1 MNLIDAL
8 HLILRRWKT
17 ILAAA
22 VLVSVA
28 VAGACRCFLPDVYC
42 AKATLYVLNKYID
55 SSSLDSPAEE
65 LSTYYDLRSAQLMAS
80 DFAEVANSQDM
91 RDSAARIVGLNSIDD
106 FDVHAEVIPGTR
118 IINLLVIGPD
128 AQMAERIA
136 RALAESVSNTAIRF
150 MGVKAVNYIGRVA
163 VSAHPIAPQRK
174 LYTAAA
180 FTIGFAL
187 ASIYVVGEALVNTRV
202 HSASDLAD
210 IVPVPVFGHIAV
222 VGRG

>member
-8 HLILRRWKT
+8 HLMLRRWKT
-17 ILAAA
+17 ILTTA
-22 VLVSVA
+22 VLVSV
-28 VAGACRCFLPDVYC
+28 VATGACRCFLPDVYC

-55 SSSLDSPAEE
+55 SSADSPAEE
-65 LSTYYDLRSAQLMAS
+65 RSTYYDLRSAQLMAS
-80 DFAEVANSQDM
+80 DFAEVANSQDL
-91 RDSAARIVGLNSIDD
+91 RDFAARIVGLNSIDD
-106 FDVHAEVIPGTR
+106 YDVHAEVIPGTR
-118 IINLLVIGPD
+118 IINLLVVGPD

-163 VSAHPIAPQRK
+163 VGAHPIAPQRK

-187 ASIYVVGEALVNTRV
+187 ASMYVVGEALVNTRV
-202 HSASDLAD
+202 HSASDLAG

-222 VGRG
+222 VGRD